1 MRTLI
6 AGVGYS
12 NLRDMS
18 LGPILTPQ
26 LAAMDWPVDIEVD
39 DLSFGPIA
47 VVQRFQTLAEPYH
60 RVILFSAV
68 SRGHTP
74 GTVTTYLWEH
84 KLPPPDEIQARIGE
98 AVTGVVG
105 LDNLLIIGEHFGI
118 WPEDIIVIE
127 VEPTDE
133 GEDGWGP
140 GFSPAVAKA
149 VDDVLATV
157 RRVALGRL
165 AEAVT

>member
-1 MRTLI
+1 MKTLI

-12 NLRDMS
+12 NLRDLS
-18 LGPILTPQ
+18 LGPILTTQ
-26 LAAMDWPVDIEVD
+26 LAAMDWPADIEVD

-47 VVQRFQTLAEPYH
+47 VVQRFQTQEERYN

-68 SRGHTP
+68 SRGRTP
-74 GTVTTYLWEH
+74 GAVTTYLWQH
-84 KLPPPDEIQARIGE
+84 TLPPPAEIQARIGE

-105 LDNLLIIGEHFGI
+105 LDNLLVIGEHFGI
-118 WPEDIIVIE
+118 WPEDVIVIE
-127 VEPTDE
+127 IEPTDE
-133 GEDGWGP
+133 GENGWGT

-165 AEAVT
+165 AETVT